1 MGQAAIAAVAFIG
14 GMVFAQVWPLL
25 VRYVDGLNAPKVT
38 LEVGYT
44 KGDVAKRLSLQ
55 DTFAINAIKGKE
67 YVAEME
73 SKPINPHRE
82 AIYRQICEA
91 VDAENEANQSPI
103 PNTGILNPHR
113 RIGIA
118 ERRRMAELA
127 SLRAPTHQAAVTAN
141 NARAMETK

>member
-25 VRYVDGLNAPKVT
+25 VRYLDSIKFRRVT
-38 LEVGYT
+38 QMVEGPGPSIQSIVHGKNTSDNTVL
-44 KGDVAKRLSLQ
+44 VAGS
-55 DTFAINAIKGKE
+55 
-67 YVAEME
+67 
-73 SKPINPHRE
+73 
-82 AIYRQICEA
+82 
-91 VDAENEANQSPI
+91 SPATS
-103 PNTGILNPHR
+103 NNSHR
-113 RIGIA
+113 RVGIA

>member
-1 MGQAAIAAVAFIG
+1 MILTAAVAFVS

-25 VRYVDGLNAPKVT
+25 VRWIDTRSAVT
-38 LEVGYT
+38 VN
-44 KGDVAKRLSLQ
+44 
-55 DTFAINAIKGKE
+55 I
-67 YVAEME
+67 
-73 SKPINPHRE
+73 PRE

-91 VDAENEANQSPI
+91 VDAENETNQSPI

-113 RIGIA
+113 RVGIA